1 MTQYICRCGHSSS
14 EKIGERSRFCNACG
28 QQLRVG
34 DFGHSKNIR
43 ALVVEDSTLIRRR
56 AKEVLESV
64 GCSVENADNGKKALT
79 MIKINPS
86 DLVISDILMPD
97 MDGLT
102 MLSTL
107 RADMQFKDL
116 PVALLTS
123 EGRGDII
130 GKAMKLGGAQRYR
143 NARNGRYRTIKNDS
157 PRPKSQRYPSDHI
170 DHAKRR

>member
-1 MTQYICRCGHSSS
+1 
-14 EKIGERSRFCNACG
+14 
-28 QQLRVG
+28 
-34 DFGHSKNIR
+34 
-43 ALVVEDSTLIRRR
+43 
-56 AKEVLESV
+56 
-64 GCSVENADNGKKALT
+64 

-130 GKAMKLGGAQRYR
+130 GKAMKLGVLSDIEMPEMDGIELLK
-143 NARNGRYRTIKNDS
+143 TIRRDLNLKDI
-157 PRPKSQRYPSDHI
+157 PVIILTTLSDDEHI
-170 DHAKRR
+170 TQTMNEGVMAYIIKTEITPASLRQQLKHHQTATVGHL